1 MTLLDTNVLIYAMDE
16 QSPFGDWA
24 RRTILDAVAGDGAV
38 VNAITIAEL
47 CVGDA
52 EPEAV
57 VDRLHRWGIATVDVP
72 AAAAE
77 ACGEAY
83 RRYRER
89 RLIDIGHAA
98 VVPLPD
104 FFIGAQAMIMGWDLA
119 TADQGRFHTYF
130 PTVVLRTP

>member
-1 MTLLDTNVLIYAMDE
+1 MTLLDTNVIIYAMDQ

-24 RRTILDAVAGDGAV
+24 RQTILDAVAGEGAA
-38 VNAITIAEL
+38 VNAVTVVEL

-52 EPEAV
+52 EPEKIAE
-57 VDRLHRWGIATVDVP
+57 RLHSWGIATVDVP

-77 ACGEAY
+77 ACAEAY

-89 RLIDIGHAA
+89 RLKEAGHAA
-98 VVPLPD
+98 LVPLPD
-104 FFIGAQAMIMGWDLA
+104 FFIGAHAMIMGWDLA

-130 PTVVLRTP
+130 PTLTLKTP